1 MNAVVRSLSALVLV
15 TGVAVLAV
23 SSTLVSAAVTL
34 TATTTALVMGGSFH
48 PLMEPRD
55 SPAFVA
61 AYLDNA
67 VDQHLDPAFAA
78 AGPVTNAVAVYG
90 PEDFFPI
97 GRLTFDKSVA
107 AGRANLDRCI
117 AAAPDCVFN
126 PDVGSVAPRV
136 DDTFLV
142 FGYSQSAVIASLTKR
157 DLIEAYRPG
166 DPSLSFMLVAN
177 PMRPNGGILM
187 RFAGWP
193 TIPILGV
200 SFDGASPTDS
210 ADLGDGQYAYPTVDI
225 VRQYDALGG
234 DFPLRPLNLLA
245 TLNALVGY
253 GLQHGE
259 TVDVPFGDATYQGRE
274 GDTTYYMIT
283 ADIVPLLE
291 PLAPFIPAPIL
302 RAVDAPLRVLIE
314 NAYDRDIGPGTP
326 TRARWWPVHHV
337 ARLARDLL
345 RSVPVAVDNLV
356 EGFGGRRILGTNAP
370 GPFGVGK
377 PDLPPASEV
386 ASESV
391 DTETTPQ
398 REHVAQK
405 RLSRQEETD
414 KVMRTEM
421 PDDVE
426 SASPEPDLEREDT
439 TNATEPQK
447 ANDTDHSDP
456 APAADTADPAPAADT
471 ADPAPAADT
480 ADAA

>member
-15 TGVAVLAV
+15 TGVCVLAV

-34 TATTTALVMGGSFH
+34 TATTTALVMGGTFH
-48 PLMEPRD
+48 PLVEPRD

-67 VDQHLDPAFAA
+67 VEHHLDPAFPAG
-78 AGPVTNAVAVYG
+78 GPVTNAVAVYG

-107 AGRANLDRCI
+107 AGQANLGRCI

-126 PDVGSVAPRV
+126 RDVGSVGPAR
-136 DDTFLV
+136 DDSLLV
-142 FGYSQSAVIASLTKR
+142 FGYSQSAVIASLAKR

-166 DPSLSFMLVAN
+166 DPALSFMLVAN

-200 SFDGASPTDS
+200 SFGGASPTDS
-210 ADLGDGQYAYPTVDI
+210 ADLGDGRYAYPTVDI

-245 TLNALVGY
+245 TLNALMGY

-259 TVDVPFGDATYQGRE
+259 TVDVPFGDAAYQGRE
-274 GDTTYYMIT
+274 GDTSYYMIT

-291 PLAPFIPAPIL
+291 PLKPFVPAPVL
-302 RAVDAPLRVLIE
+302 RAIDAPLRVLIE

-356 EGFGGRRILGTNAP
+356 EGFGGRRILGTDAP
-370 GPFGVGK
+370 GAFGVGAS
-377 PDLPPASEV
+377 DHPAAPEPVSQPVSEV
-386 ASESV
+386 VSEAASQPA
-391 DTETTPQ
+391 DTETAPQ
-398 REHVAQK
+398 RRHRTHQ
-405 RLSRQEETD
+405 RSRHEDTD
-414 KVMRTEM
+414 RATRTQVS
-421 PDDVE
+421 DDAE
-426 SASPEPDLEREDT
+426 AEAASPESDAEHDET
-439 TNATEPQK
+439 AGAAEPQK
-447 ANDTDHSDP
+447 AADVDHSAP
-456 APAADTADPAPAADT
+456 APAADS
-471 ADPAPAADT
+471 

>member
-1 MNAVVRSLSALVLV
+1 MNVVVRSLSALVLM
-15 TGVAVLAV
+15 TGAVVLAV
-23 SSTLVSAAVTL
+23 PSTLAAAAVTL
-34 TATTTALVMGGSFH
+34 TATTTALVMGGTFH
-48 PLMEPRD
+48 PLTEPVD

-67 VDQHLDPAFAA
+67 VDGLSRPGFSRRRTGDQRGRRLRPRRVLPARPADLRQISRRG
-78 AGPVTNAVAVYG
+78 AGQPTPVHHGGAGLRVQPRRRVCG
-90 PEDFFPI
+90 PASRRCGP
-97 GRLTFDKSVA
+97 GVRL
-107 AGRANLDRCI
+107 
-117 AAAPDCVFN
+117 P
-126 PDVGSVAPRV
+126 
-136 DDTFLV
+136 
-142 FGYSQSAVIASLTKR
+142 QSAVIASLAKR
-157 DLIEAYRPG
+157 DLIASYRPG
-166 DPSLSFMLVAN
+166 DPAVSFMCVAN

-210 ADLGDGQYAYPTVDI
+210 ADLGDGRYAYPTVDI

-259 TVDVPFGDATYQGRE
+259 TVDVPFGDARYQGRE

-291 PLAPFIPAPIL
+291 PLAPFVPAPIL
-302 RAVDAPLRVLIE
+302 RAIDAPLRVLIE

-326 TRARWWPVHHV
+326 TRARWWPVQHA

-356 EGFGGRRILGTNAP
+356 EGFGGRRILGTEAP

-377 PDLPPASEV
+377 PDLPADPSGASEAV
-386 ASESV
+386 SEAPESESGAAA
-391 DTETTPQ
+391 P
-398 REHVAQK
+398 RKHVAHQRVPRHAGTDRATRG
-405 RLSRQEETD
+405 RL
-414 KVMRTEM
+414 
-421 PDDVE
+421 PDDGD
-426 SASPEPDLEREDT
+426 SAAPEPDPEPGQT
-439 TNATEPQK
+439 THEGEPQT
-447 ANDTDHSDP
+447 AHDVDHSDP
-456 APAADTADPAPAADT
+456 AAG
-471 ADPAPAADT
+471 ADT